1 MPRSK
6 LLPPQTPAAP
16 APRSAD
22 TVLVHF
28 NHTGRRG
35 RVGWPEPGS
44 AGWWPNY
51 GDMLVCAALLRMVWT
66 GTVLRVNFGD
76 PKPVRGKRALI
87 RGSTYLH
94 GQFDFAGA
102 CRTLDQI
109 DAPLVML
116 GLGAQHPVADPRFLD
131 GHAGARDFI
140 ARLNERGASISVRGA
155 FTAEVVA
162 RLGGRDIRVTGCP
175 SLFYSRRRPEIRPPE
190 MLQRPERRLG
200 LSLHSGL
207 TGNLYC
213 RAPEAALRRHG
224 EAIGFAL
231 RNAATLALF
240 EQGVP
245 QEYRAADRAL
255 GFGARV
261 AAAEAVAARI
271 SGGIGG
277 GAAGITP
284 YDLIARLAR
293 VTSIEDW
300 LARAADLD
308 AIFGFRFHGN
318 MVALLQGLPCL
329 HYVYD
334 SRIAEFC
341 TLYGLPAQDVEEE
354 FRDPVAMMLAHDWD
368 GTNRRIAATWEEMQA
383 FLSENGLES
392 RLR

>member
-6 LLPPQTPAAP
+6 LPADAL
-16 APRSAD
+16 SAD

-28 NHTGRRG
+28 NHTTRHGK
-35 RVGWPEPGS
+35 VGWPDPRT

-76 PKPVRGKRALI
+76 PKPVRGQRALI

-140 ARLNERGASISVRGA
+140 ARLNERGTSISVRGA

-162 RLGGRDIRVTGCP
+162 RLGGRNIRVTGCP
-175 SLFYSRRRPEIRPPE
+175 SLFYSRSRPEIRPPE

-207 TGNLYC
+207 TANIYC
-213 RAPEAALRRHG
+213 RSPAEALRRHG

-231 RNAATLALF
+231 RHASAVSLF

-245 QEYRAADRAL
+245 REYDVADRAL

-261 AAAEAVAARI
+261 AAAEAVSARI
-271 SGGIGG
+271 G
-277 GAAGITP
+277 GAAAGLTP
-284 YDLIARLAR
+284 YDLIARL
-293 VTSIEDW
+293 VSVKSIEDW

-308 AIFGFRFHGN
+308 AVFGFRFHGN

-341 TLYGLPAQDVEEE
+341 TLYGLPAQDVSEP
-354 FRDPVAMMLAHDWD
+354 FRDPVAAMLAHDW
-368 GTNRRIAATWEEMQA
+368 GQTNRRIAGAWEEMQA
-383 FLSENGLES
+383 FLAENGLES